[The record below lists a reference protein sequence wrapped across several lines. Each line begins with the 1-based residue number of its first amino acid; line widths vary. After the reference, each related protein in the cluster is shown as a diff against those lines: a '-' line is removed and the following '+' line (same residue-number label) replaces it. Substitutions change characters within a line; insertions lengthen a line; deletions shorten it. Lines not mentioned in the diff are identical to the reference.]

1 MTGHTPSDVTSPE
14 QQPAR
19 GAPVR
24 VRQVVAA
31 PVHTPVEVVF
41 TPSPLLATRGPEVVP
56 GPEDRE
62 ILLLSL
68 LYSSPEVVRLLHHL
82 PHRRD
87 GLVQAVLILLPG
99 DLQLV
104 EMVSMGPG
112 EL

>member
-1 MTGHTPSDVTSPE
+1 M
-14 QQPAR
+14 
-19 GAPVR
+19 
-24 VRQVVAA
+24 RQVVAA

-87 GLVQAVLILLPG
+87 GLVQVAVILLPS
-99 DLQLV
+99 DLRLIK
-104 EMVSMGPG
+104 MMSMWPG